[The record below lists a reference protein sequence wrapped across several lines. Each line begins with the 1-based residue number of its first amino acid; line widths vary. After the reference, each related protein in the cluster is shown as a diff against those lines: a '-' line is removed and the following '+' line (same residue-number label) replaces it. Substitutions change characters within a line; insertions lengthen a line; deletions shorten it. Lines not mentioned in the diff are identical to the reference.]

1 MRWGAERPL
10 LRQYMRVRY
19 VATCE
24 SSPVQ
29 PARSPPPLYRIS
41 PLCTSEFR
49 PRLTRWRRRPPPA
62 RPRPCPA
69 IASSRVGGRRPGR
82 LVRASVGA
90 SEVKSGQRRKEQP
103 RPRPVCR
110 GRSLG
115 RKAVAVPSD
124 GMTRGCYA
132 LGFARS
138 RPPPPRRRISSAV
151 CPSASVSAR
160 LLTAH
165 DPF

>member
-1 MRWGAERPL
+1 M
-10 LRQYMRVRY
+10 
-19 VATCE
+19 CE

-29 PARSPPPLYRIS
+29 RAHRPPPPLS
-41 PLCTSEFR
+41 HLAALHFR
-49 PRLTRWRRRPPPA
+49 LGVQAAAHEMAKKAAA

-69 IASSRVGGRRPGR
+69 IASSRVAGRRPGR

-90 SEVKSGQRRKEQP
+90 GEVKNGQRRKEQP

-151 CPSASVSAR
+151 CPAGSVSAR

-165 DPF
+165 DPFNF